1 MKRIRHLLAVSVLGA
16 LVGAPAGA
24 TECRGNIY
32 LTFDTGDMS
41 QAEPIARVLR
51 EEKVK
56 AVFFLANERTFRG
69 DRALDPAWGGYWKS
83 LATDGHG
90 FGSHTWSH
98 VYVRRDLDD
107 GKLQAVDGAG
117 KPITFTRASYCA
129 EIQRVDET
137 VFRDTGRHLSGMWRA
152 PGWRTTYQS
161 LRFAASCGYP
171 IHVAV
176 SDAGYI
182 RDDLPSEQTPN
193 QALLERALRDLRPGD
208 IVSMHLGMG
217 SRREPGALI
226 LQPLIRGLRERG
238 LCFAT
243 LEAARR

>member
-1 MKRIRHLLAVSVLGA
+1 VTRFRHFIFAATLSAA
-16 LVGAPAGA
+16 LPAA
-24 TECRGNIY
+24 ADCAGNIH

-41 QAEPIARVLR
+41 QAETIARTLR

-56 AVFFLANERTFRG
+56 ATFFLANEHTFRG
-69 DRALDPAWGGYWKS
+69 DRALDPAWGQYWKT
-83 LATDGHG
+83 LAGDGHV

-98 VYVRRDLDD
+98 VYVRRDLDG

-117 KPITFTRASYCA
+117 EPVTFTRESYCT
-129 EIQRVDET
+129 ELRRVDET
-137 VFRDTGRHLSGMWRA
+137 VFRDTGRHLSGLWRA

-161 LRFAASCGYP
+161 MRFAASCGYP
-171 IHVAV
+171 VYVGV

-208 IVSMHLGMG
+208 IVSMHLGMN

-226 LQPLIRGLRERG
+226 LKPLIRGLKERG
-238 LCFAT
+238 FCF
-243 LEAARR
+243 EPIQAAPR